1 MAAATTL
8 GADLPTSVP
17 TRLHFGVDVPDPK
30 FTSPRVRRRSVRRT
44 NLLGRLAQERDCPLI
59 LLRAP
64 AGYGKT
70 TLLTQW
76 AQEND
81 RPCAWVT
88 ADDADADAGALAD
101 SIAHAL
107 SASDIRPGSG
117 GSFALILDDAHV
129 VGAAALRDTVLDV
142 LSWLPERCQLA
153 VASRCEPALALGRMR
168 ARAEVLELDME
179 DLSMSPVE
187 AAEALAQ
194 EGVDPVLTPVQT
206 LVHRAEGWPAA
217 LALATAWARRAQLSE
232 RADPLGGDD
241 HLFSEYFGAELL
253 ASLAPEML
261 LFLSQSSVLDHLSG
275 PLCDEVLGRKGSAA
289 MLAVLAGANVP
300 LLPLDP
306 GHECYRLHGLF
317 REMLQTH
324 LRRSEPELAPV
335 LHRRAAAWYRRAG
348 DVDRCLDHAASA
360 GDLDGTGDLLWRN
373 LRGFLADGRNQTVQ
387 QWLGEVEADGF
398 TGCAHLALAAA
409 HSHLALGR
417 VAVAEQWARCA
428 AVRLAEWPEH
438 VTEPERAAVLI
449 VHASAARGGAAR
461 MGRAAAEAYELLPDD
476 SPWRASC
483 CFLRGTAALL
493 TGDEPEAELWLQEG
507 AVRGAVLAPDTASLC
522 LAQLAVVAAER
533 AQMEV
538 ASDFARRARG
548 VMTSHRLGGTPA
560 SALVLVVWA
569 EAAMREGRVDEAKA
583 AAARCLSLLD
593 QMDDAMA
600 WFGAEVRIL
609 LARVS
614 LALGHVATARE
625 LLAEASPLARRTPD
639 VVIFGR
645 WFTAAWGQF
654 DERAETAL
662 AGVAL
667 LTTAELRV
675 LRFLP
680 THYSFHEI
688 AQRLHVSSNTVK
700 THVHAVYR
708 KLDASSRSEAVAHAT
723 SAGLLGS

>member
-8 GADLPTSVP
+8 GADLLTPLPARV
-17 TRLHFGVDVPDPK
+17 RFGVEVPASK
-30 FTSPRVRRRSVRRT
+30 FSAPRTSRHSVRRGD
-44 NLLGRLAQERDCPLI
+44 LLGRLAQERDCPLI

-76 AQEND
+76 AQESE

-88 ADDADADAGALAD
+88 VDDADADADVLAE

-107 SASDIRPGSG
+107 SVSGIKPGRDASFG
-117 GSFALILDDAHV
+117 LILDDAHV
-129 VGAAALRDTVLDV
+129 VGPAVLRDVVLDV
-142 LSWLPERCQLA
+142 LGWLPERAQLA
-153 VASRCEPALALGRMR
+153 VSSRSEPALALGRMR
-168 ARAEVLELDME
+168 AGGQIIELDID
-179 DLSMSPVE
+179 DLSMSPIE
-187 AAEALAQ
+187 AAEALRQA
-194 EGVDPVLTPVQT
+194 GVDPGLTPVQT

-217 LALATAWARRAQLSE
+217 LALATTWVRRAQESE
-232 RADPLGGDD
+232 AVDALGGDD
-241 HLFSEYFGAELL
+241 HLFSDYFGVELL
-253 ASLAPEML
+253 ASLPRQML
-261 LFLSQSSVLDHLSG
+261 RFLRQSSVLDRLSG
-275 PLCDEVLGRKGSAA
+275 PLCDEVLGRERSAA
-289 MLAVLAGANVP
+289 MLAELARRNVP
-300 LLPLDP
+300 LRAVDP
-306 GHECYRLHGLF
+306 RHDWYRLHGLF

-324 LRRSEPELAPV
+324 LRRSEPEIAPI
-335 LHRRAAAWYRRAG
+335 LHRRAAVWYRDAG
-348 DVDRCLDHAASA
+348 DIDRSLDHAAAA
-360 GDLDGTGDLLWRN
+360 GDLDRTGDLLWEN
-373 LRGFLADGRNQTVQ
+373 LRGFLADGRSHMVQ
-387 QWLGEVEADGF
+387 RWLGGVPVERFA
-398 TGCAHLALAAA
+398 GCAQFALASA

-417 VAVAEQWARCA
+417 VAMAEQWARSA
-428 AVRLAEWPEH
+428 AARLAEAPGH
-438 VTEPERAAVLI
+438 IRAPERAGVLI
-449 VHASAARGGAAR
+449 VHAWAARGGAAK
-461 MGRAAAEAYELLPDD
+461 MAQDATQAYELLREDD
-476 SPWRASC
+476 PWRASC

-493 TGDEPEAELWLQEG
+493 NGDDPEAALWLHEG

-533 AQMEV
+533 AEMEA
-538 ASDFARRARG
+538 ASDFAQRARA
-548 VMTSHRLGGTPA
+548 VMTEHGLGGTPA
-560 SALVLVVWA
+560 SALVFAVCA
-569 EAAMREGRVDEAKA
+569 AAAMREGRVDEAKA
-583 AAARCLSLLD
+583 ATARCLTLLD
-593 QMDDAMA
+593 QVDDAMA
-600 WFGAEVRIL
+600 WYGAEVRIL

-625 LLAEASPLARRTPD
+625 LLADASRLARRTAD
-639 VVIFGR
+639 VVIFQR

-680 THYSFHEI
+680 THYSFQEI

-708 KLDASSRSEAVAHAT
+708 KLDASSRSEAVAHAR